1 MEKQY
6 QLALTLVEGVG
17 SIMFR
22 QLISNM
28 GSAENVFKAKTDK
41 LLKTPGVGKQIIEGL
56 KDKKLLTRA
65 ENILEESDKQQVK
78 LYFSIDKDYPSRLKS
93 LYDAPAILYFKGK
106 GDLSALRTIGIV
118 GTRQATE
125 YGKKI
130 TEEIIEQLKPYG
142 ISVISGLAYG
152 IDIAA
157 HKAALDNEVPTI
169 GVMASGIDII
179 YPAAHQKYAEQM
191 LELGGIVSES
201 PFGMKP
207 IRNLFIARNRI
218 IAGLS
223 DVNIVVESADKG
235 GALVTADFANNYHHE
250 VFAVPGSL
258 ANKYSA
264 GCHKL
269 IKENKAN
276 IFTEVNDIV
285 EAMNWGTDGKG
296 IAGKTKPKET
306 DIDLT
311 QFTQEEGQVIAY
323 LRTHGETQIDNL
335 SWQTQ
340 IPINRLASLLLNLE
354 FQGIVKAMAGKKF
367 GLKL

>member
-1 MEKQY
+1 MEKIY

-28 GSAENVFKAKTDK
+28 GSAENIFKAKTDK

-56 KDKKLLTRA
+56 KDKAILNKA
-65 ENILEESDKQQVK
+65 ENILKESEKQQVK

-106 GDLSALRTIGIV
+106 GDLAALRTVGIV

-125 YGKKI
+125 YGRKV
-130 TEEIIEQLKPYG
+130 TEEIVEQLKPYQVS
-142 ISVISGLAYG
+142 IISGLAYG
-152 IDIAA
+152 IDIIA
-157 HKAALDNEVPTI
+157 HKAALDNDVPTI
-169 GVMASGIDII
+169 GIMASGLDII
-179 YPAAHQKYAEQM
+179 YPAAHKKYAEQM
-191 LELGGIVSES
+191 LEKGGVLSES

-258 ANKYSA
+258 TNKYSA

-276 IFTEVNDIV
+276 IFTEVNDII
-285 EAMNWGTDGKG
+285 EAMNWGAESNG
-296 IAGKTKPKET
+296 IAKSKPKEPE
-306 DIDLT
+306 IDLT

-323 LRTHGETQIDNL
+323 LRTNGETQIDNL

-367 GLKL
+367 GLKF

>member
-22 QLISNM
+22 QLISSL

-41 LLKTPGVGKQIIEGL
+41 LLKTPGVGKQIIDGL
-56 KDKKLLTRA
+56 RDKALLSKA
-65 ENILEESDKQQVK
+65 ESILKEAEKQQIK
-78 LYFSIDKDYPSRLKS
+78 LYFSIDKDYPARLKS
-93 LYDAPAILYFKGK
+93 LYDSPAILYFKGN
-106 GDLSALRTIGIV
+106 GDLSALRTVGIV

-125 YGKKI
+125 YGRKV
-130 TEEIIEQLKPYG
+130 TEEIVEQLKPYG
-142 ISVISGLAYG
+142 VSIISGLAYG

-157 HKAALDNEVPTI
+157 HKAAIDNEVPTI
-169 GVMASGIDII
+169 GVMASGLDII
-179 YPAAHQKYAEQM
+179 YPAAHKKYAEQM
-191 LELGGIVSES
+191 LDKGGLLSES

-258 ANKYSA
+258 ANKYSM

-276 IFTEVNDIV
+276 IFTEVNDII
-285 EAMNWGTDGKG
+285 EAMNWGSEGTG
-296 IAGKTKPKET
+296 IAKTKHREPE
-306 DIDLT
+306 IDLA

-335 SWQTQ
+335 SFQTQ

-354 FQGIVKAMAGKKF
+354 FQGIIKAMAGKKF

>member
-1 MEKQY
+1 MEKLY

-28 GSAENVFKAKTDK
+28 GSAENIFKAKTDK
-41 LLKTPGVGKQIIEGL
+41 LLKTPGVGKQIIDGL
-56 KDKKLLTRA
+56 KDKTLLPKA
-65 ENILEESDKQQVK
+65 ESILKESEKHQVR
-78 LYFSIDKDYPSRLKS
+78 LYFSIDKDYPARLKS
-93 LYDAPAILYFKGK
+93 LYDAPAILYFKGN
-106 GDLSALRTIGIV
+106 GNLSALRTVGIV
-118 GTRQATE
+118 GTRQATD
-125 YGKKI
+125 YGRKV
-130 TEEIIEQLKPYG
+130 TEEIVEQLKPYEVN
-142 ISVISGLAYG
+142 IISGLAYG
-152 IDIAA
+152 IDIIA
-157 HKAALDNEVPTI
+157 HKAAIDNDVPTI

-179 YPAAHQKYAEQM
+179 YPAAHKKYAEQM
-191 LELGGIVSES
+191 LDNGGLLSEN

-276 IFTEVNDIV
+276 IFTEVNDII
-285 EAMNWGTDGKG
+285 ETMNWGTEDNG
-296 IAGKTKPKET
+296 IAKVKPKEPE
-306 DIDLT
+306 IDLT

-340 IPINRLASLLLNLE
+340 ISVNRLASLLLNLE

-367 GLKL
+367 GLKS

>member
-1 MEKQY
+1 MEKLY
-6 QLALTLVEGVG
+6 QVALTLVEGVG

-22 QLISNM
+22 QLISHL
-28 GSAENVFKAKTDK
+28 GSAENVFKTKTDK
-41 LLKTPGVGKQIIEGL
+41 LLKTPGVGRQIIEGL
-56 KDKKLLTRA
+56 KEKTLLNRA
-65 ENILEESDKQQVK
+65 ENIISEAEKQQVR
-78 LYFSIDKDYPSRLKS
+78 LFLLSDKDYPSRLKG
-93 LYDAPAILYFKGK
+93 LYDAPAILYFKGN
-106 GDLSALRTIGIV
+106 GDLNALRTVGIV
-118 GTRQATE
+118 GTRQATD
-125 YGKKI
+125 YGRKV
-130 TEEIIEQLKPYG
+130 TEEIVEQLKSYEVS
-142 ISVISGLAYG
+142 IISGLAYG
-152 IDIAA
+152 IDIIA
-157 HKAALDNEVPTI
+157 HKAAIDNAVPTI

-179 YPAAHQKYAEQM
+179 YPAAHKKYAEQM
-191 LELGGIVSES
+191 LETGGILSEN

-207 IRNLFIARNRI
+207 IRNLFLARNRI

-258 ANKYSA
+258 ANKYSS

-276 IFTEVNDIV
+276 IFTEVNDIID
-285 EAMNWGTDGKG
+285 AMNWGNEGTDTP
-296 IAGKTKPKET
+296 KTKPREVE
-306 DIDLT
+306 IDLT

-367 GLKL
+367 GIKL

>member
-1 MEKQY
+1 MEKLY
-6 QLALTLVEGVG
+6 QVALTLVEGVG

-22 QLISNM
+22 QLISNL
-28 GSAENVFKAKTDK
+28 GSAENVFRTKTDR

-56 KDKKLLTRA
+56 KDKTLLSKADSILKEA
-65 ENILEESDKQQVK
+65 EKQQVK
-78 LYFSIDKDYPSRLKS
+78 LYFSTDKDYPSRLKS
-93 LYDAPAILYFKGK
+93 LYDTPAILYFKGN
-106 GDLSALRTIGIV
+106 GDLSALRTVGIV

-125 YGKKI
+125 YGRKV
-130 TEEIIEQLKPYG
+130 TEEIVEQLKPHG
-142 ISVISGLAYG
+142 VSIISGLAYG

-157 HKAALDNEVPTI
+157 HKAAIDNDVPTI

-179 YPAAHQKYAEQM
+179 YPAAHKKYVGQM
-191 LELGGIVSES
+191 LERGGIVSEN
-201 PFGMKP
+201 PFGMQP
-207 IRNLFIARNRI
+207 IRNLFLARNRI

-250 VFAVPGSL
+250 VFAVPGNL
-258 ANKYSA
+258 DNKYST

-276 IFTEVNDIV
+276 IFTGIDDII
-285 EAMNWGTDGKG
+285 ESMNWDNESKGTAK
-296 IAGKTKPKET
+296 ARPREAE
-306 DIDLT
+306 IDLS

-323 LRTHGETQIDNL
+323 LRTHGETQIDTL

-354 FQGIVKAMAGKKF
+354 FQGFVKAMAGKKF
-367 GLKL
+367 GLRL

>member
-1 MEKQY
+1 
-6 QLALTLVEGVG
+6 
-17 SIMFR
+17 
-22 QLISNM
+22 N
-28 GSAENVFKAKTDK
+28 
-41 LLKTPGVGKQIIEGL
+41 
-56 KDKKLLTRA
+56 
-65 ENILEESDKQQVK
+65 
-78 LYFSIDKDYPSRLKS
+78 
-93 LYDAPAILYFKGK
+93 
-106 GDLSALRTIGIV
+106 
-118 GTRQATE
+118 
-125 YGKKI
+125 
-130 TEEIIEQLKPYG
+130 
-142 ISVISGLAYG
+142 
-152 IDIAA
+152 
-157 HKAALDNEVPTI
+157 
-169 GVMASGIDII
+169 
-179 YPAAHQKYAEQM
+179 
-191 LELGGIVSES
+191 

-276 IFTEVNDIV
+276 IFTEVNDVI
-285 EAMNWGTDGKG
+285 EAMNWGAESNG
-296 IAGKTKPKET
+296 ITKTKPKEPE
-306 DIDLT
+306 IDLT

-340 IPINRLASLLLNLE
+340 IPVNRLASLLLNLE

-367 GLKL
+367 GLKF